1 MTIEQKIT
9 RIQEMLPGL
18 MEDALMRGIQI
29 GYQATMKVMEERY
42 PIETETEEETEQ
54 NDFELVLK

>member
-1 MTIEQKIT
+1 
-9 RIQEMLPGL
+9 MLPGL